1 MIFNCIYCGAQ
12 LSSAQRFELHKA
24 SYCPVT
30 PYMREMLNKMTREIN
45 TLKDKLNKLEDEISK
60 SKICEPKIC
69 ESNINEDEFVDIDD
83 SDYASIVL

>member
-30 PYMREMLNKMTREIN
+30 PYMREMLNKMTRELN
-45 TLKDKLNKLEDEISK
+45 TLKDKLNELEVEIRQ
-60 SKICEPKIC
+60 SKICKSNIC
-69 ESNINEDEFVDIDD
+69 ETNINEDDFVDIDD
-83 SDYASIVL
+83 SDYTPIVL